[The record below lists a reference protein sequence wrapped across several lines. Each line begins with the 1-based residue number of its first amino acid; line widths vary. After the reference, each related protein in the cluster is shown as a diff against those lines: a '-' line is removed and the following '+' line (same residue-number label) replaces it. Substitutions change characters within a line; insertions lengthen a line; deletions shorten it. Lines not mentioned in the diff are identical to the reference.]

1 MIVGLISFFIFAAGY
16 LAAAVNWAEFLSD
29 AFSFQNVKH
38 TGRFCACITAILL
51 LYIIPL
57 WGVIKVYENAQSNSC
72 LMCRKVY
79 H

>member
-1 MIVGLISFFIFAAGY
+1 
-16 LAAAVNWAEFLSD
+16 
-29 AFSFQNVKH
+29 VKY

-51 LYIIPL
+51 LYLVPL
-57 WGVIKVYENAQSNSC
+57 WGVIKVYENAQSNFC